1 MPMTMPSV
9 RRNRRTSRVSG
20 TETTKPTS
28 TATTVSMTCC
38 LRSARMVSLRV
49 DTYLPQIHSLRTRQ
63 SAAAGRTIVV
73 QPTDTDAAQSMI
85 VLDRVRK
92 QYADG
97 TVAVNELSLDVD
109 AGQIAVLVGPSGC
122 GKTTT
127 MRMVNRLV
135 EPTSGRIYLDGDDI
149 STVDR
154 VALRRRIGYV
164 IQQVGLFPH
173 ETVADNVATVP
184 QLLGWDKK
192 RTRARVAELLELV
205 GLEPDRH
212 AKRYPHELS
221 GGQRQRVGVAR
232 ALAADPPV
240 LLMDEPF
247 GAVDPVA
254 RDRLQSEFLR
264 LQQQVRKTIVF
275 VTHDIDEA
283 IRLGDRIAVMREGG
297 HLEQYAEPSALLSEP
312 ATDFVA
318 DFVGADRTLR
328 RLSVQHVRPDGLVDW
343 PQATGADPGATYEE
357 ADADWVLLP
366 GDGWRWQR
374 RDEPTSVPAAT
385 VEVGASFA
393 DALAAYLAHG
403 G

>member
-1 MPMTMPSV
+1 M
-9 RRNRRTSRVSG
+9 
-20 TETTKPTS
+20 
-28 TATTVSMTCC
+28 
-38 LRSARMVSLRV
+38 
-49 DTYLPQIHSLRTRQ
+49 
-63 SAAAGRTIVV
+63 
-73 QPTDTDAAQSMI
+73 QPTGTDSRESMI

-97 TVAVNELSLDVD
+97 TVAVDDLSLDVHE
-109 AGQIAVLVGPSGC
+109 GRIAVLVGPSGC

-135 EPTSGRIYLDGDDI
+135 EPTSGRIYLDGDDV
-149 STVDR
+149 TKVDR
-154 VALRRRIGYV
+154 VQLRRRIGYV

-173 ETVADNVATVP
+173 QTVADNVATVP

-192 RTRARVAELLELV
+192 RIRSRVTELLELV

-264 LQQQVRKTIVF
+264 LQEQVRKTIVF

-297 HLEQYAEPSALLSEP
+297 HLEQYAEPNVLLSEP

-318 DFVGADRTLR
+318 DFVGAERTLR
-328 RLSVQHVRPDGLVDW
+328 RLSVLHVRPDGLTDW
-343 PQATGADPGATYEE
+343 PRGSGDSAAAFDA
-357 ADADWVLLP
+357 ADADWLLVTA
-366 GDGWRWQR
+366 DGYRWQR
-374 RDEPTSVPAAT
+374 RDGGTVPAPT
-385 VEVGASFA
+385 VEVGVTLA
-393 DALAAYLAHG
+393 DALAAYLANEGPGVVVLDEGAYRGVLTGPQLLNAARRYDAGH
-403 G
+403 

>member
-1 MPMTMPSV
+1 
-9 RRNRRTSRVSG
+9 
-20 TETTKPTS
+20 
-28 TATTVSMTCC
+28 
-38 LRSARMVSLRV
+38 
-49 DTYLPQIHSLRTRQ
+49 
-63 SAAAGRTIVV
+63 
-73 QPTDTDAAQSMI
+73 MI
-85 VLDRVRK
+85 VLDQVRK

-97 TVAVNELSLDVD
+97 TVAVSELSLDVP

-127 MRMVNRLV
+127 MRMINRLV
-135 EPTSGRIYLDGDDI
+135 EPTSGRIHLDGDDI
-149 STVDR
+149 TAVDR
-154 VALRRRIGYV
+154 VQLRRRIGYV

-173 ETVADNVATVP
+173 QTVADNIATVP
-184 QLLGWDKK
+184 QLLGWDK
-192 RTRARVAELLELV
+192 RRIRSRVSELLELV
-205 GLEPDRH
+205 GLDPDRH

-264 LQQQVRKTIVF
+264 LQEQVRKTIVF

-297 HLEQYAEPSALLSEP
+297 HLEQYAEPNALLSEP

-318 DFVGADRTLR
+318 DFVGSDRTLR
-328 RLSVQHVRPDGLVDW
+328 RLSVLHVRPDGLTDW
-343 PQATGADPGATYEE
+343 PRSSGDAARTGGAGAAFDV
-357 ADADWVLLP
+357 ADADWLLA
-366 GDGWRWQR
+366 GDGKWGWLR
-374 RDEPTSVPAAT
+374 RGDSEAVPAAT
-385 VEVGASFA
+385 VEVGVSLA
-393 DALAAYLAHG
+393 DALAAYLAHAG
-403 G
+403 PGVVVLDEGSYRGVLSGPQILDAARRTTQ